1 MLLYGFVYADGEF
14 ADAQMSAVTEDGY
27 TLDSRQGLASRAH
40 RSPDWRLS
48 RTKQRQLAELIDA
61 LHANRAS
68 QSSPPVLVDVD
79 VESGDWEQCVKAF
92 INEVYQGKGIQGS
105 AEEFARRSMPLAV
118 GRSGA
123 APTPMTLVDGR
134 RYQPRLV
141 NDVGDASMLIAAN
154 RAGLHAALIGPPGTG
169 KTSATVAAFGD
180 RIIMMNCY
188 EGMARE
194 DVVGALLPVPGSAG
208 QYDWVDGPLLQAM
221 TRGLPLLIDDAM
233 WMPPGVQAMLHSVMD
248 DSRRVTVIDRPNE
261 QIVHAAQG
269 FSVITTVNPGIGY
282 GLSDPILSRTDLI
295 IQVPVNFDAVADHVP
310 PTLLALAQAR
320 QQRALEEQD
329 HTLWVPSQ
337 RELVS
342 AASVETVFGVDF
354 AAAALLSKCPV
365 DQAEDFGQEAANI
378 LSTQI
383 SPLVAV
389 SP

>member
-1 MLLYGFVYADGEF
+1 MYADTEF

-27 TLDSRQGLASRAH
+27 TLDSSQGFAPRVHRA
-40 RSPDWRLS
+40 PDWRLS

-61 LHANRAS
+61 LHASRAS

-79 VESGDWEQCVKAF
+79 VDAGDWPQCVKAF
-92 INEVYQGKGIQGS
+92 INAVYQGKGIQGS
-105 AEEFARRSMPLAV
+105 AEEFARRSLPLAV
-118 GRSGA
+118 GRSGGVPA
-123 APTPMTLVDGR
+123 PMTLVDGR
-134 RYQPRLV
+134 SYQPRLI
-141 NDVGDASMLIAAN
+141 NDVSDAAMLVAAN
-154 RAGLHAALIGPPGTG
+154 RAGLHSALIGPPGTG

-221 TRGLPLLIDDAM
+221 TLGLPLLIDDAM
-233 WMPPGVQAMLHSVMD
+233 WMPPGVQAMLHSAMD
-248 DSRRVTVIDRPNE
+248 DSRRVTVIDRPGE
-261 QIVHAAQG
+261 QVVHAALG
-269 FSVITTVNPGIGY
+269 FSIIMTLNAGIGY

-329 HTLWVPSQ
+329 YTLWVPSQ

-342 AASVETVFGVDF
+342 ASSVETVFGVDF
-354 AAAALLSKCPV
+354 AASALLSKCPSG
-365 DQAEDFGQEAANI
+365 QADDFAKEAANV
-378 LSTQI
+378 LSTQV